1 MKVHFTKSPS
11 QYCDDGVLMTS
22 WFSSAGRSEFLPK
35 RVLDARKTNV
45 SQERGG
51 GKSIGC
57 FDDDVVLI
65 PLIKLTL

>member
-1 MKVHFTKSPS
+1 
-11 QYCDDGVLMTS
+11 MTS

-35 RVLDARKTNV
+35 RVPDPGDAARKTNV

-65 PLIKLTL
+65 PLIRLTL